1 MSAQRSGQGHMHSS
15 FFTVDGVGLAL
26 KGGGDSIDPHQGA
39 GQFGEENSDHQQH
52 WSVKDLD
59 LKQRMVIGQPGF
71 LASWYSSSSCCSWES
86 TKL

>member
-1 MSAQRSGQGHMHSS
+1 M
-15 FFTVDGVGLAL
+15 DGVGLAL

-59 LKQRMVIGQPGF
+59 LKQRQVVEDGH
-71 LASWYSSSSCCSWES
+71 WS
-86 TKL
+86 TS

>member
-1 MSAQRSGQGHMHSS
+1 MHSS

-59 LKQRMVIGQPGF
+59 LKQRQVVEDGH
-71 LASWYSSSSCCSWES
+71 WS
-86 TKL
+86 TS